1 MARSSVIAIGASAGG
16 VRALCS
22 LVSGLPEAFPAPI
35 LIVLHIG
42 AQPSELPRLLSAA
55 GPLVASHAEDGD
67 RIQPGHIHVAPP
79 DHHMIVVDGRL
90 QLSRGPKVNC
100 ARPAIDPLFRS
111 VADSFGPA
119 AVGVIL
125 TGNLNDGTL
134 GLFEIARRG
143 GIAIAQDANDAAY
156 PDMPRRAA
164 QHVALDYCPRLAD
177 MPELLVELAGGR
189 EGKEEA
195 MPMRPL
201 QSEIEHAPQIDNGP
215 FERPTAI
222 TCPECGGALRS
233 SAVGQITKFGCHIGH
248 SYTAET
254 MAIAQFDKMER
265 MMRASVRFLNE
276 RAEFCLQMAE
286 HTYMTEP
293 QLSASWQAASRQA
306 LDRAYKLRDLVEQ
319 DWITPDA
326 ANCGAHSVSLK
337 IYPGLGHAGTATA
350 LSRLLQWQAP
360 ILDDVVAFLRA
371 T

>member
-1 MARSSVIAIGASAGG
+1 MARSSIIAIGASAGG
-16 VRALCS
+16 VSALCA
-22 LVSGLPEAFPAPI
+22 LVAGLPEAFPAPI

-42 AQPSELPRLLSAA
+42 AQPSELPRLLTTA
-55 GPLVASHAEDGD
+55 GPLPASHAEDGHP
-67 RIQPGHIHVAPP
+67 IQPGHIHVAPP
-79 DHHMIVVDGRL
+79 DQHMIVADGRL
-90 QLSRGPKVNC
+90 RLSRGPKVNC

-111 VADSFGPA
+111 VAENFGPA

-156 PDMPRRAA
+156 PEMPRSAA
-164 QHVALDYCPRLAD
+164 QHVALDHRPRLAD
-177 MPELLVELAGGR
+177 MPHLLVELAAGRNGR
-189 EGKEEA
+189 EKA
-195 MPMRPL
+195 MPIRPL
-201 QSEIEHAPQIDNGP
+201 QLEEQTPAIEGGP

-222 TCPECGGALRS
+222 TCPECGGALRR
-233 SAVGQITKFGCHIGH
+233 SAVGPITKFGCHIGH

-286 HTYMTEP
+286 HTYTAQP

-319 DWITPDA
+319 DWITPETT
-326 ANCGAHSVSLK
+326 G
-337 IYPGLGHAGTATA
+337 
-350 LSRLLQWQAP
+350 
-360 ILDDVVAFLRA
+360 
-371 T
+371 